1 MADPRF
7 SVSDS
12 WSEPIP
18 GYRGLACSHNVTRI
32 AGAIAMSERVD
43 FSGNAP
49 IYDRRHGALVP
60 DWLVSELL
68 AVTGL
73 PRGSRILD
81 IGAGTGR
88 AAIPFARKGYSVVA
102 VDPARAMLASLR
114 QKSGDARVVAVV
126 GDGTQLPFAGHS
138 FDAAVIAR
146 LLYLVPDW
154 RRMLLETLRVLKPGS
169 AVFHEWGNGNEGD
182 DWVQVREHARA
193 LFEAAGI
200 RDPFH
205 PGVRT
210 EVEVDGFLAQHGVRS
225 IAQVRSQS
233 DAPVTMREFLSRIQ
247 SGECSYTWKLPSS
260 LHAGCVAALF
270 EWAEHRFDLDCPI
283 ASSTAWKIFLLSE

>member
-1 MADPRF
+1 M
-7 SVSDS
+7 
-12 WSEPIP
+12 
-18 GYRGLACSHNVTRI
+18 T
-32 AGAIAMSERVD
+32 ERVD

-60 DWLVSELL
+60 EWLVSELL
-68 AVTGL
+68 VVTGL

-88 AAIPFARKGYSVVA
+88 AAIPLARKGYSVVA
-102 VDPARAMLASLR
+102 LDAARAMLASLR
-114 QKSGDARVVAVV
+114 QKSANAQVPAVV

-154 RRMLLETLRVLKPGS
+154 RRMLLETLRVLKPGG
-169 AVFHEWGNGNEGD
+169 AVFHEWGNGNAGD

-200 RDPFH
+200 QNPFH
-205 PGVRT
+205 PGART
-210 EVEVDGFLAQHGVRS
+210 EAEVDEFLAQHAVRP
-225 IAQVRSQS
+225 IAQVPCQS
-233 DAPVTMREFLSRIQ
+233 DAPVTMREFLSRI
-247 SGECSYTWKLPSS
+247 
-260 LHAGCVAALF
+260 
-270 EWAEHRFDLDCPI
+270 
-283 ASSTAWKIFLLSE
+283 

>member
-1 MADPRF
+1 
-7 SVSDS
+7 
-12 WSEPIP
+12 
-18 GYRGLACSHNVTRI
+18 LACSHSVTPI
-32 AGAIAMSERVD
+32 TGAIAMTERVD

-68 AVTGL
+68 AVTSL

-88 AAIPFARKGYSVVA
+88 TAIPFARKGHSVVA

-114 QKSGDARVVAVV
+114 QKSGDARVRAVA

-138 FDAAVIAR
+138 FDAAVIAP
-146 LLYLVPDW
+146 LLYLVSDW

-169 AVFHEWGNGNEGD
+169 TVFHEWGNGNAGD
-182 DWVQVREHARA
+182 DWVQVREHART
-193 LFEAAGI
+193 LFEAAGV
-200 RDPFH
+200 REPFH
-205 PGVRT
+205 PGARS
-210 EVEVDGFLAQHGVRS
+210 EAEVDRFFAQHGVRS
-225 IAQVRSQS
+225 IVQVPCQS

-260 LHAGCVAALF
+260 LHAGCFAALL
-270 EWAEHRFDLDCPI
+270 EWAEARFDLDRPI
-283 ASSTAWKIFLLSE
+283 ASGTAWKIFLRSE